1 MNLRE
6 TIILF
11 RRDATSMLLLTV
23 LAALALYPVFLR
35 GDVPIAASSVL
46 DFAPW
51 QAARSLEDA
60 TDAAPSPGA
69 EALVYYPAYV
79 FMQAALERGDSLLW
93 NPLEFGGVPFFA
105 QWRTRCLSP
114 FSIPFHAF
122 PVQTALAI
130 AAFLKI
136 LVAGWC
142 AYYAAR
148 RLGILPSFALLVG
161 VGYQLSAPMLVGIG
175 QPMSDVLPWLPLL
188 LLFVE
193 RMALGQ
199 IRYWPSGALVI
210 ALMLLGGEPWIVVG
224 TIVFS
229 SVYLAI
235 RLSTRRKTTP
245 LAPPIVL
252 FSISVLV
259 GIMLCGVQIVPYIEL
274 LQHSVSNEVA
284 DTMNPSPMVML
295 HIGFVPIFL
304 AGLWCAQ
311 RSSIAIPH
319 RRRVDTLLL
328 TSGIFL
334 FISIGWL
341 GLGSVVALPAS
352 LIPGA
357 LLAAVTLSMLLAGA
371 ATAEAWLDLDADQC
385 TYAFKRFVTLAPIC
399 MVLILIPAL
408 GPLRHSGD
416 SRIGIDGVFFSIL
429 LLILFFA
436 VLGRSLFKPST
447 RTMGYGLAA
456 VAALDLFFSFRPLVN
471 YTEAALLF
479 PKTSFIESLEQN
491 EGRIGGSAGVAEW
504 PLAGNRIAQTH
515 GTGSFVLRRYDAFI
529 RQSRSDPLL
538 LGRAAC
544 NTLLLT
550 KEDIR
555 GAFARIRPMLHVREV
570 FDSGAVL
577 FETLDTGRRARIE
590 HAVRTVEQF
599 DRNALD
605 SSLPPLVET
614 ALHLS
619 SSEEAT
625 TWPHILGTKTNIS
638 TPVDVSRSGHGILV
652 MADAYYPG
660 WKATVDENP
669 AEVFPVDGAF
679 RGVFVPQGTRTV
691 TIFYDPASLKIGL
704 GITIVATLLVLG
716 GYVHLLLWQLL
727 NPAARPWPESGEA

>member
-11 RRDATSMLLLTV
+11 RREVTSLLL
-23 LAALALYPVFLR
+23 LALLAGLALYPVFLR

-46 DFAPW
+46 NFAPW

-60 TDAAPSPGA
+60 TDIAPSPGA

-93 NPLEFGGVPFFA
+93 NPLEYGGVPFFA

-114 FSIPFHAF
+114 FSLPFHAF
-122 PVQTALAI
+122 QVPTALAI

-161 VGYQLSAPMLVGIG
+161 VGYQLSASMLVGIG

-199 IRYWPSGALVI
+199 IRYWPSGALVV
-210 ALMLLGGEPWIVVG
+210 ALMLLGGEPGIVIG
-224 TIVFS
+224 ALAFY

-245 LAPPIVL
+245 LAPPIIV
-252 FSISVLV
+252 FAISVLV
-259 GIMLCGVQIVPYIEL
+259 GVMLCGVQIAPYIEL
-274 LQHSVSNEVA
+274 LQHSVSNTVA
-284 DTMNPSPMVML
+284 DTTGPSPLVL
-295 HIGFVPIFL
+295 FHIGLVPIFL
-304 AGLWCAQ
+304 AGLWWAQ

-334 FISIGWL
+334 FISIGWFGMRDL
-341 GLGSVVALPAS
+341 VPLPPH
-352 LIPGA
+352 IPGA
-357 LLAAVTLSMLLAGA
+357 LLAGVTLTLLVAGA

-385 TYAFKRFVTLAPIC
+385 TDAFKRFVMLAPVC
-399 MVLILIPAL
+399 MVFVLALAL
-408 GPLRHSGD
+408 GPLQHPGD
-416 SRIGIDGVFFSIL
+416 SRIGLDGVFFSIL

-436 VLGRSLFKPST
+436 VLSRSLFKPST
-447 RTMGYGLAA
+447 RTLGYGLAA

-471 YTEAALLF
+471 YTEAASLF
-479 PKTSFIESLEQN
+479 PKTAFIDSLEQY

-515 GTGSFVLRRYDAFI
+515 GTGNFVLRRYDAFI

-555 GAFARIRPMLHVREV
+555 GAFASIRPMLHVLEV

-590 HAVRTVEQF
+590 HAVRTVEKF
-599 DRNALD
+599 DRTALD

-619 SSEEAT
+619 SSEDAT
-625 TWPHILGTKTNIS
+625 TWPHILDTKTNIS
-638 TPVDVSRSGHGILV
+638 TPVDVSRSGHGVLV

-660 WKATVDENP
+660 WKATVDGDP

-679 RGVFVPQGTRTV
+679 RGVFVPQGTQTV
-691 TIFYDPASLKIGL
+691 VIFYDPTSIKIGL
-704 GITIVATLLVLG
+704 GVSIVAMLLVLG
-716 GYVHLLLWQLL
+716 GYVHLLLRQIL
-727 NPAARPWPESGEA
+727 NPAARPWPESDET